1 MMIRIVMIWLT
12 VMLAAPVLAETA
24 QQRWIGDVPIMES
37 MAIESDLGFAFDS
50 PDGRIVVIYVSG
62 NTDKMAL
69 QDYYDMAL
77 IPLGWSVDADLIWNR
92 ESEQLTITTAWVG
105 DVNLWK
111 IAIMPK

>member
-1 MMIRIVMIWLT
+1 
-12 VMLAAPVLAETA
+12 
-24 QQRWIGDVPIMES
+24 
-37 MAIESDLGFAFDS
+37 
-50 PDGRIVVIYVSG
+50 
-62 NTDKMAL
+62 MAL